1 MSFKPNP
8 KLGLACAIGAQTIWG
23 FFPIY
28 INQFKGVIE
37 PLEIV
42 GHRAIWSFALLLGL
56 FAIVR
61 LRSPKPLPEA
71 TRLSTSNSNS
81 QRSTPKNDANPYAS
95 PASTT
100 EELLPAITREL
111 DSDSKTKRSRLIGM
125 GLIAAVLI
133 AVNWL
138 TYVWAVNN
146 GRILDASL
154 GYYICPQVI
163 VLIGVF
169 VLGERLGK
177 VQWLAVAFASI
188 GVLVMTQS
196 AASTPWVGICL
207 AVVWGLYGL
216 VKKKTS
222 LSATNGLMLET
233 GILLVP
239 ALAMLTWQ
247 ATHGQPIFGDS
258 LWVNSLLVLSGA
270 ATVTPL
276 ALYAI
281 ALKHLRFSTIGL
293 LQFLGPT
300 IQFLLGAFESS
311 IRKSENKGLT
321 RLGGIGFQ
329 PVVARDILAPLSPC
343 GRGELGN
350 FFLHFNTIKLRRDKR
365 RKRVG
370 HGHFE
375 FILTHHQPRSQRPRS
390 AAFFRRPSDFQN
402 VIHDRAKLFTGHN
415 SASQQFGQRDLR
427 GAGDTFDTISGH
439 DHHPAQ
445 QHQTGGFR
453 IHAAL

>member
-61 LRSPKPLPEA
+61 MRSPKPLPEA

-100 EELLPAITREL
+100 EEPLPAITREI

-247 ATHGQPIFGDS
+247 ATHGQPIFRDS

-300 IQFLLGAFESS
+300 IQFLLGAFESGEPLDQNRIVGFVFVWLGVVMFLVS
-311 IRKSENKGLT
+311 LYLT
-321 RLGGIGFQ
+321 R
-329 PVVARDILAPLSPC
+329 S
-343 GRGELGN
+343 E
-350 FFLHFNTIKLRRDKR
+350 K
-365 RKRVG
+365 
-370 HGHFE
+370 
-375 FILTHHQPRSQRPRS
+375 
-390 AAFFRRPSDFQN
+390 
-402 VIHDRAKLFTGHN
+402 AKTKG
-415 SASQQFGQRDLR
+415 
-427 GAGDTFDTISGH
+427 
-439 DHHPAQ
+439 
-445 QHQTGGFR
+445 
-453 IHAAL
+453 

>member
-1 MSFKPNP
+1 MAKIGLRAPRRNPDSASMSLETQW
-8 KLGLACAIGAQTIWG
+8 LGKEVTVELLLLECSELHDLVTFNDTVIHPSTPSGAIGAQTIWG

-100 EELLPAITREL
+100 EEPLPAITRES

-300 IQFLLGAFESS
+300 IQFLLGAFESGEPLDQNRIVGFVFVWLGVVMFLVS
-311 IRKSENKGLT
+311 LYLT
-321 RLGGIGFQ
+321 R
-329 PVVARDILAPLSPC
+329 S
-343 GRGELGN
+343 E
-350 FFLHFNTIKLRRDKR
+350 K
-365 RKRVG
+365 
-370 HGHFE
+370 
-375 FILTHHQPRSQRPRS
+375 
-390 AAFFRRPSDFQN
+390 
-402 VIHDRAKLFTGHN
+402 AKTKG
-415 SASQQFGQRDLR
+415 
-427 GAGDTFDTISGH
+427 
-439 DHHPAQ
+439 
-445 QHQTGGFR
+445 
-453 IHAAL
+453 